1 MSTVLWINGVA
12 MPTPSK
18 LTSGKEPIW
27 SSNTGRSSTG
37 LMVGDIICYKYKL
50 QIEWPTLSQTES
62 AQLDRAVTG
71 SAFFSVK
78 FIDPADASGGFA
90 TKTMYANGASY
101 PVYSYVDGFPRYK
114 GVGIDLVEQ

>member
-18 LTSGKEPIW
+18 ITAAKEPIW

-50 QIEWPTLSQTES
+50 QIEWPTLSQAES

-78 FIDPADASGGFA
+78 FIDPTDSSGGFT
-90 TKTMYANGASY
+90 TKTMYANGATY
-101 PVYSYVDGFPRYK
+101 PVYSYVNGLPRHK
-114 GVGIDLVEQ
+114 GVAINLVEQ